1 MVNDFQFENVW
12 EGRIIAGSPEACVSE
27 FKRWRQAT
35 GSDYFLLRLRHAHFG
50 GQPHKEIM
58 AAIECSGKDVIPY
71 FGVLMTLSRDRS
83 A

>member
-1 MVNDFQFENVW
+1 MISSSKTY
-12 EGRIIAGSPEACVSE
+12 GRPDHHWITRGLRFRIQALE
-27 FKRWRQAT
+27 QAT

-50 GQPHKEIM
+50 GQPHKEFM